1 MAGLAAP
8 STVTAPSQDPQDPQG
23 EGQGSVGRL
32 HGSPRSVFLALP
44 HHPPPPPPRRF
55 SSLGKDNTNTLK
67 TRWPRST
74 LGQLRPARTE
84 LGSYHRNTS
93 VRCAPKSRGWDW
105 VGKAWADKP
114 WDTGKTS
121 TH

>member
-1 MAGLAAP
+1 MAGLPAP
-8 STVTAPSQDPQDPQG
+8 STVTAPSQDPQG

-32 HGSPRSVFLALP
+32 LGSPRSVFLA
-44 HHPPPPPPRRF
+44 PPPPLPPPAIAPPPRRF

-93 VRCAPKSRGWDW
+93 VRCVPKSRGWDW
-105 VGKAWADKP
+105 VGKA
-114 WDTGKTS
+114 
-121 TH
+121 